1 MKKRSKHTQYYR
13 PTIAKQRDDWG
24 WVMLSLIF
32 LSLFGAM
39 IYMVD
44 VEPPAQLLSVSGV
57 VEDRAPIYA
66 RDKSLNGFK
75 FCIGEPC
82 MTFTYLQPAP
92 RVEETLAAVTRAAT
106 VTVQYAIHA
115 DGGHTLWGLAAD
127 GRALATTEEL
137 RDARSWTLLLSVLG
151 FVGSGAVAL
160 HFIARAVRER
170 RHRNTRK

>member
-13 PTIAKQRDDWG
+13 PPIAKQRSDWG
-24 WVMLSLIF
+24 WVMFSLIF
-32 LSLFGAM
+32 LFLFGFM

-44 VEPPAQLLSVSGV
+44 VEPPDQLLSVSGV
-57 VEDRAPIYA
+57 VEGRAPIYA
-66 RDKSLNGFK
+66 RNKSLNGFR

-82 MTFTYLQPAP
+82 MSFTYLQPDP

-106 VTVQYAIHA
+106 VTVQYATHA

-127 GRALATTEEL
+127 GRALASTEEL
-137 RDARSWTLLLSVLG
+137 RDARSWTLFLSVLG

-160 HFIARAVRER
+160 HFLARAVMER
-170 RHRNTRK
+170 RRRNARK